1 MSADPQLFR
10 IDPSTHESEEVQEV
24 DFTHLG
30 FRERRN
36 IQEWIAA
43 NPGIL
48 GEELLIIGKEFSGFD
63 RTNER
68 LDLLAVDVDGRL
80 VVIELKRDDSGV
92 GRPLAGHQVRKL
104 SSQRQPGSHSPY
116 ACRS

>member
-1 MSADPQLFR
+1 MSAGPQLFR
-10 IDPSTHESEEVQEV
+10 IDPSSHESEEVQEV
-24 DFTHLG
+24 DLTRLG
-30 FRERRN
+30 LRERRD

-48 GEELLIIGKEFSGFD
+48 GEELLIVGKEFSGFD

-80 VVIELKRDDSGV
+80 VVIELKRDDSGSDAHW
-92 GRPLAGHQVRKL
+92 PPSTPQPALAV
-104 SSQRQPGSHSPY
+104 P
-116 ACRS
+116 